1 MRAEAA
7 NESRAKR
14 RTRRKTKYYGSYLT
28 FRYNFEIPVLNRFLQ
43 DRALAGEITDK
54 LIRLRHAL
62 ACLAVALLCAA
73 HPGQSAASGFPILV
87 YHRFGPQVE
96 DSMMVRTGAFE
107 APLRQIQ
114 AAGYQVIP
122 LRQFVDH
129 VVRHAPPPPPH
140 SLAITIDDGHRS
152 VYTELLPVVQ
162 RHQIPVTLFIYPS
175 AISNA
180 SYAMTWQQLA
190 ELRATGL
197 FDIQSHTYWHPN
209 FHKEK
214 RSLEPQAYIRLVDT
228 QLAKSKQ
235 VLATRFGGEVDLLA
249 WPFGLYDEELQAR
262 AASAGYVAAFTL
274 DRRPART
281 GDPPEPATSRSPC
294 RVISSLMP

>member
-1 MRAEAA
+1 MTE
-7 NESRAKR
+7 KL
-14 RTRRKTKYYGSYLT
+14 TRLQY
-28 FRYNFEIPVLNRFLQ
+28 VL
-43 DRALAGEITDK
+43 AS
-54 LIRLRHAL
+54 
-62 ACLAVALLCAA
+62 LAVALLCSAY
-73 HPGQSAASGFPILV
+73 PGPSAASGFPILV

-107 APLRQIQ
+107 AQLRQIQ
-114 AAGYQVIP
+114 AAGYQVVP

-140 SLAITIDDGHRS
+140 SLAITVDDGHRS

-162 RHQIPVTLFIYPS
+162 RHHIPVTLFIYPS

-180 SYAMTWQQLA
+180 SYAMTWQQLV

-235 VLATRFGGEVDLLA
+235 VLEARLGEHIDLLA
-249 WPFGLYDEELQAR
+249 WPFGLYDDELEVH
-262 AASAGYVAAFTL
+262 AAGAGYVAAFTL
-274 DRRPART
+274 DRRPAQNSDQPLALPRYLIT
-281 GDPPEPATSRSPC
+281 DAVSEASFSAILREAAKPDAVRSGK
-294 RVISSLMP
+294 